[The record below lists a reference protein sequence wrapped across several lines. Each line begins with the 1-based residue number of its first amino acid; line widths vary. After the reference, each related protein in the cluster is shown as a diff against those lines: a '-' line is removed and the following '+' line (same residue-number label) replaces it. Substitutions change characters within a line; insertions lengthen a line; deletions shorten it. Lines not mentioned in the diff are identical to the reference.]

1 MPYIYKHRKP
11 PSPWREFR
19 KDAPHALFVPIF
31 YLEWCSEWLAFLLSR
46 STFLEVL
53 EYAGSLSILVGV
65 IFYFAG
71 SRDRLEQKHYQ
82 AWQVINTAE
91 GKTGNGG
98 RMQALQELNADGV
111 PLVNIDVAD
120 AFLPGINLPGALLSR
135 AKLSGADLRGA
146 NLSGADL
153 SETEMVFTNLR
164 GANLRQVDLG
174 DADLTDADLTGADL
188 AGLRNWQ
195 SIRSITRAV
204 IYNIQNA
211 PDGFVD
217 WAKQQGASDQSDDQ
231 SSSATK
237 P

>member
-1 MPYIYKHRKP
+1 
-11 PSPWREFR
+11 
-19 KDAPHALFVPIF
+19 
-31 YLEWCSEWLAFLLSR
+31 
-46 STFLEVL
+46 
-53 EYAGSLSILVGV
+53 
-65 IFYFAG
+65 
-71 SRDRLEQKHYQ
+71 
-82 AWQVINTAE
+82 
-91 GKTGNGG
+91 
-98 RMQALQELNADGV
+98 
-111 PLVNIDVAD
+111 
-120 AFLPGINLPGALLSR
+120 
-135 AKLSGADLRGA
+135 
-146 NLSGADL
+146 
-153 SETEMVFTNLR
+153 
-164 GANLRQVDLG
+164 VDLG